1 MGLRLERLKT
11 YEDLTHFQ
19 EEASHFVDV
28 NLPLHYLRNGK
39 VVALVSRKSQ
49 KKVMHGGFV
58 ISHRALRSIM
68 QIPSADKEIVQ
79 EKFTRRIRRS
89 FEINGLW
96 IDKKTTPGALAIAIW
111 LALAYEM
118 FRMGLRGR
126 YYFIYSYDASKK
138 HLATLYSVFRPVQI
152 YAGRVMMLE
161 GMADEADEV
170 IESCSL
176 KNLFRAMVTTPEFYL
191 KRLFR
196 PAGGHQ

>member
-1 MGLRLERLKT
+1 MGLRFEHLKT
-11 YEDLTHFQ
+11 FEDLSHFQ
-19 EEASHFVDV
+19 EEASLFVDV

-49 KKVMHGGFV
+49 KKVLHGGFV
-58 ISHRALRSIM
+58 ISHHSLRSIM
-68 QIPSADKEIVQ
+68 QIPTGDKELVQ
-79 EKFTRRIRRS
+79 DKFTRRISRS

-118 FRMGLRGR
+118 FRMGLRGK
-126 YYFIYSYDASKK
+126 YYFIYSYDSSKK
-138 HLATLYSVFRPVQI
+138 HLGALYSTFRPVQI
-152 YAGRVMMLE
+152 YAGRVLMLE
-161 GMADEADEV
+161 GMTDEANEV

-176 KNLFRAMVTTPEFYL
+176 KNLFRAMITTPEFYL

-196 PAGGHQ
+196 PAGGR